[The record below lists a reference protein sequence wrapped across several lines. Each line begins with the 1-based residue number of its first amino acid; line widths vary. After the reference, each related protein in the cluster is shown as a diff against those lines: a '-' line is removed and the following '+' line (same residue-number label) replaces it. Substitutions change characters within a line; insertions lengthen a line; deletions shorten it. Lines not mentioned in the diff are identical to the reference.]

1 VSTEEHFERR
11 VFEALSAD
19 AAATGWNAAS
29 TYLKRHMAAHAQAA
43 HRLDDLVGQTDYL
56 ANADAAELDSA
67 MRSGLGPDAQTSGV
81 VFRASLDVQRHSPE
95 RRIRAQRLL
104 IDAFRADAPESI
116 AISDRTLW
124 RPVICLG
131 RRPLS
136 TRLDILSHA
145 GDVTAVALGEIGGRA
160 VALTGSEDWIARIWD
175 AATGTALTMLI
186 GHTKVVTAV
195 ALGKAGG
202 RAIALTGSWDQTAR
216 IWDAATGTQLATLT
230 GHVDDVNA
238 VAFGEIGGRAV
249 ALTGSWDQTA
259 RIWDAATGTQLAT
272 LTGHTRDVTAVAVG
286 KIGGRAV
293 ALTGSR
299 DQTARIWDAATGTEL
314 VTLDHIG
321 QVGAV
326 ALGEVGG
333 RAVALTASSDGTARI
348 WDAATGT
355 QLATLT
361 GHTDWVK
368 AVALGEVGG
377 LTIAIT
383 ASGRTAR
390 IWDAATGTQVD
401 CMELPGSVR
410 KLDFNAR
417 RLAVTYQAEVLILKA
432 PDQLWSGQ

>member
-230 GHVDDVNA
+230 GH
-238 VAFGEIGGRAV
+238 
-249 ALTGSWDQTA
+249 
-259 RIWDAATGTQLAT
+259 
-272 LTGHTRDVTAVAVG
+272 TRDVTAVAVG